1 MSLLKLK
8 RNVKLGL
15 FVQVILMSAGS
26 AFAQS
31 ASVAGCT
38 ASSFVQGTDNNVIQ
52 AMGASYTPKCLK
64 VKLGSVV
71 TIQASAHHPLA
82 AMADI
87 DAPNPFASNEEM
99 TTTQTRQMNQKG
111 VFGYFCT
118 AHGDSEGDGM
128 AGAILVE

>member
-1 MSLLKLK
+1 MNLLNLK
-8 RNVKLGL
+8 RNVKMGL
-15 FVQVILMSAGS
+15 VAQALLLSSGS

-38 ASSFVQGTDNNVIQ
+38 ANSFVQGADNNVIQ
-52 AMGASYTPKCLK
+52 AMGASYSPKCLK
-64 VKLGSVV
+64 VKVGSVV
-71 TIQASAHHPLA
+71 TIQASARHPLF

-87 DAPNPFASNEEM
+87 DAPNPFASADEM
-99 TTTQTRQMNQKG
+99 TTPQTRQMNQKG
-111 VFGYFCT
+111 IFGYFCT